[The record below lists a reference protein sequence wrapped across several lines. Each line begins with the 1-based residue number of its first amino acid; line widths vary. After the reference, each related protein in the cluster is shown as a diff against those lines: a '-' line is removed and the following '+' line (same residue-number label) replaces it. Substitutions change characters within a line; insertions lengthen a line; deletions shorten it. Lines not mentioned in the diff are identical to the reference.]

1 MKRLIYG
8 VAGAA
13 VLVVAGLLIARALND
28 SLVYFVLPNEVAA
41 DPDEYADRRLRLGGI
56 VEEGSIRFDDQSL
69 QLTFL
74 VTDTVQS
81 YGVAHT
87 GTPPELFKENGGVVI
102 EGSFEGD
109 LFVSDTLLVK
119 HSEVYEAPKDGAP
132 VDLEALKETLE

>member
-8 VAGAA
+8 VAGVA
-13 VLVVAGLLIARALND
+13 VLIVAGLLISRALND
-28 SLVYFVLPNEVAA
+28 SLVYFVLPNEVAR
-41 DPDEYADRRLRLGGI
+41 DPGEYSDRRLRLGGI
-56 VEEGSIRFDDQSL
+56 VEEGTIHFDDESL

-81 YGVAHT
+81 YTVAHT

-119 HSEVYEAPKDGAP
+119 HSEVYEAPKDGQP